1 MQDLAPPHVLENYG
15 LESLGTSVSVEFD
28 MDSREGASSSA
39 LCQCLQHTLGC
50 EDFVDDCHAIQANV
64 IRRI

>member
-39 LCQCLQHTLGC
+39 LCQCL
-50 EDFVDDCHAIQANV
+50 
-64 IRRI
+64 